1 MGNINTRMREW
12 LTRWSVRQRL
22 LLLSAVAVAVA
33 FWIAALGLWA
43 LAQSNQ
49 SLQAVYTQ
57 RMVPLQQLA
66 EVQRLMLANRLLLE
80 SALGRLELD
89 PNLPRATLSWDDDFS
104 VSAAQAMQNNLQS
117 IDAQWRAYLAQVDDP
132 AESHLA
138 LQFMQRRTQ
147 YVNETLLPAIQALRS
162 NAPQRARALAY
173 RAAAMYE
180 AARPDLEALSRMQF
194 EGARA
199 SYQAEVERYYATRTV
214 VVIALLAAVAGLGW
228 LGWLFNASVV
238 EPLKQARTVFK
249 AIAQGVYDSPLLVRG
264 RDELAHLLRA
274 LDSMQTR
281 LKENE
286 NAIHHL
292 AYFDALTQ
300 LPNRRLLGERL
311 QHALQTSTRSQEYG
325 ALLMIDLDQFKAIND
340 TRGHAVGDQLL
351 VQVAQR
357 LQRCVRQSDTV
368 ARLGG
373 DEFVVLLT
381 ALGADEAMACAAAQR
396 VGENVLEALQQPCVL
411 DGRSHHPSASVGVA
425 LFCGQDLSADELFKR
440 ADASMYQAKNAGR
453 KVLRFFDPLAQQRL
467 EARAALEVDLHEAL
481 LQQQLRAYYQ
491 VQVGPNAEVLG
502 AELLLRWQHPRLG
515 LVGPQDFIGIAEE
528 CGLIV
533 PMGEWV
539 LYTACGQLRQWQ
551 SHPQRGRWIL
561 SVNVSPRQFRQSDFV
576 DTVRQALADTGV
588 APDRLKLEL
597 TESLVL
603 HNLHDTVQKMHALNA
618 LGVHFSMDD
627 FGTGYSSLSQL
638 TALPI
643 HQLKIDRSFVRH
655 VATNHQDAVVVQ
667 TIIAMAHALGVRVIA
682 EGVETPAQCERL
694 RQLGCEAFQGFLYGK
709 PMPVHDMEAHFSHAS
724 QADLAH
730 IERERLV

>member
-1 MGNINTRMREW
+1 MGRFNTVVQAW
-12 LTRWSVRQRL
+12 LARWSVRRRL
-22 LLLSAVAVAVA
+22 LLLSTLAGGVAL
-33 FWIAALGLWA
+33 WIAALGLWA

-80 SALGRLELD
+80 SALGRMDID
-89 PNLPRATLSWDDDFS
+89 PYQPRATLLWDGAYAQ
-104 VSAAQAMQNNLQS
+104 SAADGMQRNLGA
-117 IDAQWRAYLAQVDDP
+117 IDAVWAEYYLHIEEVGEQQLAQ
-132 AESHLA
+132 
-138 LQFMQRRTQ
+138 QFMVQRAA
-147 YVNETLLPAIQALRS
+147 YVNETLLPAIVALRS

-173 RAAAMYE
+173 KAATMYE
-180 AARPDLEALSRMQF
+180 QARPDLEALSHMQF

-199 SYQAEVERYYATRTV
+199 TYQAAIARYYATRMAV
-214 VVIALLAAVAGLGW
+214 VVALLLAMLVLGW

-238 EPLKQARTVFK
+238 GPLRQARQVFK
-249 AIAQGVYDSPLLVRG
+249 AIAQGVYDSPVVVRG
-264 RDELAHLLRA
+264 RDELAHLLQA
-274 LDSMQTR
+274 LDSMQAR
-281 LKENE
+281 LRENE
-286 NAIHHL
+286 CAIHHL

-300 LPNRRLLGERL
+300 LPNRRLLAERL
-311 QHALQTSTRSQEYG
+311 QHALQKSGRSREFG
-325 ALLMIDLDQFKAIND
+325 ALLVIDLDQFKAIND
-340 TRGHAVGDQLL
+340 TRGHAVGDLLL

-373 DEFVVLLT
+373 DEFVVLLSD
-381 ALGADEAMACAAAQR
+381 LGVQEQEAHAAALR
-396 VGENVLEALQQPCVL
+396 VGQNVLQALQQPCTL
-411 DGRSHHPSASVGVA
+411 EGRAHHPSASVGVA
-425 LFCGQDLSADELFKR
+425 LFCGQDMGAEELFKR

-453 KVLRFFDPLAQQRL
+453 KALRFFDPQAQQRL

-481 LQQQLRAYYQ
+481 VQQQLRAYYQ
-491 VQVGPNAEVLG
+491 VQIGSNDQVIG

-515 LVGPQDFIGIAEE
+515 LVGPQEFIGIAEE

-533 PMGEWV
+533 PIGEWV
-539 LYTACGQLRQWQ
+539 LYAACGQLRQWQ
-551 SHPQRGRWIL
+551 LHPQRRQWVL

-576 DTVRQALADTGV
+576 DTVRQALIDTGV
-588 APDRLKLEL
+588 PPQRLKLEL

-603 HNLHDTVQKMHALNA
+603 HNLHDTVDKMRALNA

-655 VATNHQDAVVVQ
+655 VAINEQDAVVVQ

-682 EGVETPAQCERL
+682 EGVETLAQCARL
-694 RQLGCEAFQGFLYGK
+694 RQLGCEAFQGFLYGQ
-709 PMPVHDMEAHFSHAS
+709 PMPVQDMEARFSDAAGVGALETEKEG
-724 QADLAH
+724 Q
-730 IERERLV
+730 V